1 MHTLCLLDIKVKEPD
16 FEAMKRGKIVYLPP
30 RFMTVNEASD
40 QLIESEEVL
49 KKGAYHSDKTLCVG
63 LARLGQGDQCII
75 AGTLEE
81 LKEADFG
88 APLHCL
94 IICGEVHDLE
104 LESLRPFLVPN
115 SAFQIDAEGTLFKRE
130 DAAEENDA
138 EE

>member
-1 MHTLCLLDIKVKEPD
+1 M
-16 FEAMKRGKIVYLPP
+16 
-30 RFMTVNEASD
+30 
-40 QLIESEEVL
+40 
-49 KKGAYHSDKTLCVG
+49 G
-63 LARLGQGDQCII
+63 LARLGQVDQCII

-115 SAFQIDAEGTLFKRE
+115 SAFQIDLEGSLFQRE
-130 DAAEENDA
+130 DTAVANDDTEE
-138 EE
+138 